1 MKFTSNERGA
11 MPVLLGILAVVL
23 IAVIAVAF
31 YNVSK
36 ARNKDAQTSTSSPSP
51 ASSPVSTVTPTT
63 TPVNMFVVKEL
74 GIQFTVSNDIKDLT
88 YRIRTG
94 ADGRKIADFSTASL
108 AAADNNCGADGSA
121 PPLGVVTLEP
131 DPNYPGGK
139 VKQLGSQYLFWTHS
153 QAPCSQNTAVMDS
166 ANKQTASFRTA
177 LDSAQLVQ

>member
-74 GIQFTVSNDIKDLT
+74 GIQFTVSSDIKDLT

-94 ADGRKIADFSTASL
+94 ADGKTIADFSTTSL
-108 AAADNNCGADGSA
+108 TTVGGKYCAADQDA
-121 PPLGVVTLEP
+121 PLGTIVLES
-131 DPNYPGGK
+131 DPNFPGGK
-139 VKQLGSQYLFWTHS
+139 VKQLGNEYLFWTHTQS
-153 QAPCSQNTAVMDS
+153 QCSQDATAVNL
-166 ANKQTASFRTA
+166 ANKQTTSFRSA
-177 LDSAQLVQ
+177 LDSTQLVQ